1 MMCGI
6 YSIAVWA
13 LINIWNCINA
23 ARLFVYAGQAFRSS
37 AVGIIGLVVVII
49 VYLPEIV
56 FFFFVVKY
64 ATGSD
69 SIESR
74 RGIVIGMRC
83 LVANAF
89 LCALAIIIFGGIL
102 AGGVGIAL
110 FFVIWLPLVIL
121 GLFLTWWMQTSKD
134 WYHELVKVENNGQ
147 IPADKR
153 L

>member
-23 ARLFVYAGQAFRSS
+23 ARLFLFLGGTA
-37 AVGIIGLVVVII
+37 GIIGLIIVVL
-49 VYLPEIV
+49 VYLPEFI

-64 ATGSD
+64 ATGGD
-69 SIESR
+69 TIESR

-89 LCALAIIIFGGIL
+89 FAALAIIIFGGIV

-110 FFVIWLPLVIL
+110 FMLVWLPLVIL